1 MQKRLFQQDN
11 ALYITKVLNDTRNK
25 ESVVLNYIKK
35 KKTVLLYIKH
45 KSWSQ

>member
-11 ALYITKVLNDTRNK
+11 ALYIRKVLNYTRNK

-45 KSWSQ
+45 ESWSQ